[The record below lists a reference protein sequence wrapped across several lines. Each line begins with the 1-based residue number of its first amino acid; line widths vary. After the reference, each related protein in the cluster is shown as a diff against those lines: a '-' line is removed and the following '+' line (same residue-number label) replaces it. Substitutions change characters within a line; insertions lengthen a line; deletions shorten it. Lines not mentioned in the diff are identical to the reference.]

1 MAEPFLGEVPV
12 DVPLVDLA
20 AQRRRI
26 GDRVEAAMAAVVDH
40 GQFILGPE
48 VARLEDEL
56 ARRCH
61 VAHAVGCSSGTD
73 ALLLALLAW
82 EVGPGDAVIV
92 PAFTFA
98 APAEVVALVGA
109 TPFLVDV
116 RPDTFTL
123 DTDTLRAAIASART
137 MGLRPAGV
145 IAVDLF
151 GHPADYPALE
161 ATAADAGMWVLAD
174 AAQSLGATL
183 GGRPVGS
190 LADMTATS
198 FFPAKPLGCYG
209 DGGAVFTDD
218 PAMAGRL
225 RSLRAHGRGADKYD
239 SVRIGI
245 NGRLDTLQAAV
256 LLAKLEVFDD
266 ELVRRQAVA
275 ARYSDA
281 LAGVVGL
288 PAVSPGA
295 TSAWSCYTI
304 TVAEDRDRMVAAL
317 RRAGIA
323 SAVYY
328 PRPLHRQAAFRRA
341 PVAPGGLPV
350 SERLA
355 EEVLSLPMHPY
366 LARADQDR
374 VIETVRTTVEAVVP
388 A

>member
-1 MAEPFLGEVPV
+1 MADLERPV

-20 AQRRRI
+20 AQRRLI
-26 GDRVEAAMAAVVDH
+26 GARVDAAMAAVVVH

-48 VARLEDEL
+48 VAGLEDEL

-82 EVGPGDAVIV
+82 EVGPGDAVFV
-92 PAFTFA
+92 PAFTFI
-98 APAEVVALVGA
+98 APAEVVALAGA
-109 TPFLVDV
+109 TPFFVDIC
-116 RPDTFTL
+116 PGTFAL
-123 DTDTLRAAIASART
+123 DADSLPSAVGEARA
-137 MGLRPAGV
+137 MGLRPVGV
-145 IAVDLF
+145 IGVDLF
-151 GHPADYPALE
+151 GHPADYQALR
-161 ATAADAGMWVLAD
+161 ATAAAEGMWVLAD

-190 LADMTATS
+190 LADITATS

-218 PAMAGRL
+218 PALADRL

-239 SVRIGI
+239 SVRVGI

-266 ELVRRQAVA
+266 ENARRLQVA
-275 ARYSDA
+275 ARYRQA
-281 LAGVVGL
+281 LAGVVGVPTEL
-288 PAVSPGA
+288 PGA

-304 TVAEDRDRMVAAL
+304 TVAEERDRMVTEL
-317 RRAGIA
+317 RRDGIA

-328 PRPLHRQAAFRRA
+328 PRPLHRQEAFRGC

-355 EEVLSLPMHPY
+355 KEVLSLPIHPY
-366 LARADQDR
+366 LEVGDQDR
-374 VIETVRTTVEAVVP
+374 VIEAVRAAAAVP